1 MKKILALLLAISL
14 FAVTGLALAEAA
26 YPAGT
31 YTATVQSIKGPLTVS
46 VTLSESAITD
56 VTVVEHNDTNV
67 VADVAFERITKEIL
81 ERQSVAV
88 DMVSGATGTSAG
100 FLYAVRTALQEAGV
114 DVAALN
120 VPAEKAERIAG
131 ETEEFDVV
139 IVGAG
144 GAGLSAAAQLT
155 RESDLKVLVL
165 EKLSYFGGSTRFSG
179 GAIWM
184 RGTEKN
190 TEIDFEP
197 EYLIEF
203 FEGRA
208 GNELNRPLLTAIG
221 ESIPDTM
228 GYYIEKNI
236 PLNPEN
242 GGVGFS
248 GSKLYLESPD
258 NSGEGIVEFLAQ
270 LAGDCGAEIRLD
282 SAATSLILENGEV
295 VGVNVSDLTTD
306 YAVRAKKVILATG
319 GFTHNE
325 EMIKEIAP
333 GFTNNIPFTGPGSDG
348 DGITMTRE
356 LNIPIVGEG
365 MMAYKCLNLNYGY
378 YGEIGGLVGA
388 PSALFNL
395 EGKRFCNEKM
405 FYGELTYPLNAQTN
419 KIAYGLVDSTSSSV
433 PSLEKAVEL
442 GVIKKVNSIEEAADI
457 TGMDKAN
464 LIASVEKY
472 NADFATGNDDPDFGV
487 PNGRMIPILEA
498 PYYVVPVHPG
508 FIGSIPGLLVNENT
522 EVVNAD
528 GQIIPN
534 LYACGELVFG
544 NVFNKFYPAS
554 GTGVGMAVYTGG
566 IAGKQAKAA
575 LAQ

>member
-1 MKKILALLLAISL
+1 MKKILALLLAVFML
-14 FAVTGLALAEAA
+14 AAGALALAEAA

-31 YTATVQSIKGPLTVS
+31 YTATVQSIKGPMTVS
-46 VTLSESAITD
+46 VTLSENAITD
-56 VTVVEHNDTNV
+56 VTVVEHSDTAV
-67 VADVAFERITKEIL
+67 VADVAFERITGEIL
-81 ERQSVAV
+81 ENQTLAV
-88 DMVSGATGTSAG
+88 DYVSGATGTSAG
-100 FLYAVRTALQEAGV
+100 LLYGIRTALQSAGV
-114 DVAALN
+114 DTSALMT
-120 VPAEKAERIAG
+120 PAEKAERIAG
-131 ETEEFDVV
+131 ETEEYDVV
-139 IVGAG
+139 VVGAG

-155 RESDLKVLVL
+155 RESDLKVLIL

-184 RGTEKN
+184 RGTQKN

-203 FEGRA
+203 FEGRS
-208 GNELNRPLLTAIG
+208 GTELNRPLLTAIG

-236 PLNPEN
+236 PLNSEW
-242 GGVGFS
+242 GGVGYT

-258 NSGEGIVEFLAQ
+258 NEGQGIVEFLAQ
-270 LAGDCGAEIRLD
+270 LAGDCGAELRLD
-282 SAATSLILENGEV
+282 SAVTSLIIEDGAV

-319 GFTHNE
+319 GFTQNE

-333 GFTNNIPFTGPGSDG
+333 GFTNNVPFTGPGSDG

-388 PSALFNL
+388 PSALFNM

-405 FYGELTYPLNAQTN
+405 FYGELTYPLNAQTD
-419 KIAYGLVDSTSSSV
+419 KIAYGLVDSNSASV
-433 PSLEKAVEL
+433 ESLEKAVAL
-442 GVIKKVNSIEEAADI
+442 GVIRKVNSIEEAAEI

-464 LIASVEKY
+464 LLASVEKY
-472 NADFATGNDDPDFGV
+472 NADYASGNDDPDFGV
-487 PNGRMIPILEA
+487 PNARMIPILDA

-528 GQIIPN
+528 GQTIPN

-554 GTGVGMAVYTGG
+554 GTGVGMAVYTGA
-566 IAGKQAKAA
+566 ISGKQAKAA